1 MNKII
6 GDFCAQNDLQYG
18 IIDNKPLELLHKKF
32 DAPFSNYTMQERID
46 PLLTMESCQSII
58 VFLMPYKINTFN
70 DKNRPLVASPN
81 MEYDYHNKFK
91 SMLEKL
97 IENMS
102 LKEKFEY
109 KIIVDTGKLIERE
122 LVIKAN
128 LGYYSKNTNLIN
140 EKYGSSFFIGYIM
153 TDFKMDNTNYNTVN
167 KDCGKCALCVNI
179 CPTNCIIG
187 DYTIDSNRCLSYVT
201 QKKGDIDDYSKTIFQ
216 NKIYGCNECVKVCPH
231 NKENLYYKEEKF
243 TFDDFLNNTNKQF
256 KEKFKDT
263 GFYWR
268 GNNVIKRNAIIA
280 KDNANMYK

>member
-6 GDFCAQNDLQYG
+6 GDFCIKNDLQYG
-18 IIDNKPLELLHKKF
+18 VIDNKPLKLLHGKS
-32 DAPFSNYTMQERID
+32 DAPFSNYTIEERIN
-46 PLLTMESCQSII
+46 PILTMESCKSII

-70 DKNRPLVASPN
+70 DKNKPLVSSPN

-97 IENMS
+97 IDNM
-102 LKEKFEY
+102 LIEKSFEY

-122 LVIKAN
+122 LAVKAN
-128 LGYYSKNTNLIN
+128 LGYYGKNTNLIN

-153 TDFKMDNTNYNTVN
+153 IDFKIDNTNFSIEN
-167 KDCGKCALCVNI
+167 KDCGTCNLCVNI
-179 CPTNCIIG
+179 CPTNCIVG
-187 DYTIDSNRCLSYVT
+187 DYTIDSNKCLSYLT
-201 QKKGDIDDYSKTIFQ
+201 QKKGDVDDCNKNIFQ

-231 NKENLYYKEEKF
+231 NAKNLYYNEEKLEF
-243 TFDDFLNNTNKQF
+243 YDFLNNTNKQF

-268 GNNVIKRNAIIA
+268 GNNVIKRNAMIA
-280 KDNANMYK
+280 KNNANMYK